1 MASLDGLLEGAVRL
15 EAEDVGF
22 ADIELLRLT
31 RWPWLEIR
39 ITGRD
44 EEIKQAGVD
53 QLLAFT
59 DRVLHADLTSD
70 GFGLTYDY
78 RLLRAPSI
86 AGMLTIAKWG
96 AAPERRELFLK
107 RCIFCQ
113 ACVPSGWK
121 FRATKAAM
129 SAFFMIAAPT
139 CKTYL
144 TTDFDLTSGTAVCF
158 EPPDQSEANATAD
171 VTAEAAL
178 CERSQQVQQGS
189 ISCFGNLSSCFS
201 MLRTHKTRPRRK
213 THEGDNEVLQTA
225 MARIEQLQKDHHDLR
240 NRLEEPPWL
249 SLGTCL
255 PLLWFALFCTALLVC
270 DVPVA
275 RAVAALLL
283 ATLCCYLVA
292 FATSKKRNV
301 LKM

>member
-1 MASLDGLLEGAVRL
+1 
-15 EAEDVGF
+15 
-22 ADIELLRLT
+22 LT

-44 EEIKQAGVD
+44 EEIKQIGVD
-53 QLLAFT
+53 QTLAFT
-59 DRVLHADLTSD
+59 DRVLHADIASD

-96 AAPERRELFLK
+96 AAPERQGLFLK

-144 TTDFDLTSGTAVCF
+144 HTDFDLTSNTTVCF
-158 EPPDQSEANATAD
+158 EPPNQSEANATAD
-171 VTAEAAL
+171 STPEAAKAAL
-178 CERSQQVQQGS
+178 CERSQQVQQRS
-189 ISCFGNLSSCFS
+189 VSCSGNLSSCFS
-201 MLRTHKTRPRRK
+201 MLRTHKTRRR
-213 THEGDNEVLQTA
+213 THESGNEVLQTE
-225 MARIEQLQKDHHDLR
+225 MARIEQLQKDNHDLR
-240 NRLEEPPWL
+240 NRLEEPHWHG
-249 SLGTCL
+249 LGACL
-255 PLLWFALFCTALLVC
+255 PLLWFALFCTGLLLC
-270 DVPVA
+270 DVHVA
-275 RAVAALLL
+275 GAVAALLI

-292 FATSKKRNV
+292 SATAKKTIF
-301 LKM
+301 LWT